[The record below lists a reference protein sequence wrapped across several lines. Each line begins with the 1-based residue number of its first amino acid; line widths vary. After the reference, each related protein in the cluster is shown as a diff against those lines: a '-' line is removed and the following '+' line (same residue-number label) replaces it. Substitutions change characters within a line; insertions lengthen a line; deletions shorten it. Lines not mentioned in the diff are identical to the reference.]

1 MGVYT
6 VANIVKKENDKVV
19 LVEGQEIPV
28 CDPLHAL
35 TKLIFLDEYKNSL
48 FDISETEVDLSF
60 FTTMNEE
67 AYGQYENVHASFSP
81 KEVLKSISQ
90 IRDAFFSMVR

>member
-48 FDISETEVDLSF
+48 FDISETEVEKMQINLFIRLSTQEF
-60 FTTMNEE
+60 MTQRTR
-67 AYGQYENVHASFSP
+67 GLV
-81 KEVLKSISQ
+81 K
-90 IRDAFFSMVR
+90 